1 MYKNPTRSAW
11 VEVNLD
17 NYISN
22 LKYIKSIINK
32 NSKIMCVIKSDG
44 YRAGALELT
53 EASIKFGIN
62 YFGVATLSEGIS
74 LRKHFKDINILI
86 LGYTPSYLLEDLCK
100 YDIMPNI
107 YSYDNCKDY
116 NEICKKYGKVGR
128 IHLSIDTGM
137 NRVGFIPGKEAF
149 FDIIKIS
156 KLSNIKIDGVFS
168 HFAKADVD
176 EDFTKK
182 QFDTFTSF
190 TKEIENAG
198 VNLGLKHISNSASI
212 LKHREY
218 DLDMVRP
225 GAIMHGLYKG
235 FFKDE
240 KLPLKKDLQVFAM
253 IANIK
258 TIKKGQGVSYG
269 HKYIAT
275 KDTKVVTIPLG
286 YADGFPRILSG
297 KFSVLIGGK
306 KCPQIGNICMDQFM
320 VDATGIDCKIN
331 DVAVLLGKDGDEE
344 ISAFD
349 LCQLTGDIE
358 LSFID
363 HLNYRMPIT
372 FIENNKI
379 KCHRDLVRD
388 L

>member
-116 NEICKKYGKVGR
+116 NEICKKYGKVGK

-198 VNLGLKHISNSASI
+198 VNLGLKHIS
-212 LKHREY
+212 
-218 DLDMVRP
+218 
-225 GAIMHGLYKG
+225 
-235 FFKDE
+235 
-240 KLPLKKDLQVFAM
+240 
-253 IANIK
+253 
-258 TIKKGQGVSYG
+258 
-269 HKYIAT
+269 
-275 KDTKVVTIPLG
+275 
-286 YADGFPRILSG
+286 PRI
-297 KFSVLIGGK
+297 
-306 KCPQIGNICMDQFM
+306 
-320 VDATGIDCKIN
+320 
-331 DVAVLLGKDGDEE
+331 
-344 ISAFD
+344 
-349 LCQLTGDIE
+349 
-358 LSFID
+358 
-363 HLNYRMPIT
+363 
-372 FIENNKI
+372 
-379 KCHRDLVRD
+379 
-388 L
+388 